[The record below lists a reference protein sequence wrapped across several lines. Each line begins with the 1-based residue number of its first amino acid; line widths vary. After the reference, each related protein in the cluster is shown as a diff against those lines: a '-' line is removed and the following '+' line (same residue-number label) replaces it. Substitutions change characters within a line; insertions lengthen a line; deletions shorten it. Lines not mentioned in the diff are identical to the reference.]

1 MKHLVSI
8 ITPTYNSE
16 RFISETIEAIQKQT
30 YQNWELLITD
40 DCSTDNTVKIIKEY
54 QKTDERIRLFELK
67 ENGGAGVARNN
78 SIKEANGRFIAF
90 CDSDDVWE
98 KNKLRKQVT
107 FMLKTQ
113 CNLSFS
119 SYDIV
124 DESGNPKGGVK
135 ALGKVTYKI
144 MLRNNYIGC
153 LTAVYDTQKIGKV
166 YMPTIRKRQDWALWL
181 KVLRKGKVA
190 YGLEESLAVYR
201 DRSNSISTNKL
212 EMLKYNWSIY
222 KDVEKFS
229 FIHSVWLM
237 VQFLV
242 YYFLKKSKI

>member
-1 MKHLVSI
+1 MKHKVSI

-16 RFISETIEAIQKQT
+16 RFISETIEAIQTQT
-30 YQNWELLITD
+30 YKNWELLITD
-40 DCSTDNTVKIIKEY
+40 DCSTDDTVEIVKKY
-54 QKTDERIRLFELK
+54 QKKDDRVKLYVLEK
-67 ENGGAGVARNN
+67 NGGAGVARNN
-78 SIKEANGRFIAF
+78 SIGKATGRFIAF
-90 CDSDDVWE
+90 CDSDDVWK
-98 KNKLRKQVT
+98 KNKLRKQVA

-124 DESGNPKGGVK
+124 DESGNPKGRVK

-242 YYFLKKSKI
+242 YYLLKKSKI

>member
-1 MKHLVSI
+1 MKHKVSI
-8 ITPTYNSE
+8 ITPTYNS
-16 RFISETIEAIQKQT
+16 RKFISETIDSILSQSYT
-30 YQNWELLITD
+30 NWELLITD
-40 DCSTDNTVKIIKEY
+40 DCSTDDTVEIVKKY
-54 QKTDERIRLFELK
+54 QKKDDRVKLYVLEK
-67 ENGGAGVARNN
+67 NGGAGVARNN
-78 SIKEANGRFIAF
+78 SIGKATGRFIAF
-90 CDSDDVWE
+90 CDSDDVWK
-98 KNKLRKQVT
+98 KNKLRKQVA

-124 DESGNPKGGVK
+124 DESGNPKGRVK

-237 VQFLV
+237 VQFIV
-242 YYFLKKSKI
+242 YYLLKKSKI